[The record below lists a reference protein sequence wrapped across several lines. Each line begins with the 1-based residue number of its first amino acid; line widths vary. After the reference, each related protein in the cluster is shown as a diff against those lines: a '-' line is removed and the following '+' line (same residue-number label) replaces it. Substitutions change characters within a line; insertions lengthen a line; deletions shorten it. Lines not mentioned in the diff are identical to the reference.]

1 MPGVPILPAVLS
13 FTPVFD
19 TLNPSAVLRALGGV
33 RAVVFGSGEQRTDM
47 TTEERGDGRRGE
59 RYALGRTP
67 LGEVPGEVRVRCEV
81 ELAFH
86 LCVFGVGGGEGVAY
100 QVDRLWD

>member
-1 MPGVPILPAVLS
+1 
-13 FTPVFD
+13 
-19 TLNPSAVLRALGGV
+19 
-33 RAVVFGSGEQRTDM
+33 M
-47 TTEERGDGRRGE
+47 TTEEGGEGRRGE

-100 QVDRLWD
+100 QVDLVGLGDVK